1 MSMLLWKESKIENAN
16 DAASRLPT
24 VVRKR
29 KDDDEAADF
38 FDNNDENSVKLL
50 RSPEDDLGMLLSS
63 SCWGVSD
70 AEFFGIVIV
79 VVSMVNNDKPRVGM
93 ETLVGRRPVAGKRL
107 CPIWAEIDK

>member
-1 MSMLLWKESKIENAN
+1 MLMLWRESKIENAN

-29 KDDDEAADF
+29 KDDEAAIF

-50 RSPEDDLGMLLSS
+50 RSPENDLGMLVSS
-63 SCWGVSD
+63 SCLGVSD

-79 VVSMVNNDKPRVGM
+79 VVVSMVQEDNDKHRGNPWVVGLWR
-93 ETLVGRRPVAGKRL
+93 EKDCVRFG
-107 CPIWAEIDK
+107 